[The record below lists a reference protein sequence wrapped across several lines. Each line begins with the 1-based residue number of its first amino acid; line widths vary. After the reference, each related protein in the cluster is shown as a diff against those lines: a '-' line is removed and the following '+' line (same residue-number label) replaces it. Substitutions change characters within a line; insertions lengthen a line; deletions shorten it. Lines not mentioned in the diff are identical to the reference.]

1 MTNITGAN
9 FDKANLID
17 LRLKG
22 VDLSQALNLTPE
34 QIESVEIEKA
44 TQLPAYLEITWEGAD
59 NFKVQ
64 KTIEKKTKRKKEK
77 NKLPSPIQDILLKKL
92 ESLSVNFG
100 LPQTQ
105 PLRFHPPHTLF
116 LSGDNRL
123 HNPLYILDSIPINPI
138 EQKWT
143 RHNADR

>member
-77 NKLPSPIQDILLKKL
+77 KLPSPIQDILLKKL

-123 HNPLYILDSIPINPI
+123 HNPLYIPDSIPTSPI
-138 EQKWT
+138 KQKWT